1 MQSSLRAF
9 FASSLVTPLA
19 LLLAPPSQAAD
30 LAAGRTKVQTLCQVC
45 HGMDGV
51 AILAE
56 AANLSGQQKGYI
68 EKQLRAFRT
77 GSRQDP
83 QMSIIA
89 KALTDIDIDNLAEWY
104 SAIKVTVEVPK

>member
-1 MQSSLRAF
+1 MLSSRHSL
-9 FASSLVTPLA
+9 FAILLVTLWA
-19 LLLAPPSQAAD
+19 MLGPPSQASD

-68 EKQLRAFRT
+68 EKQLRAFRS

-89 KALTDIDIDNLAEWY
+89 KALTDTDIDNLAEWY
-104 SAIKVTVEVPK
+104 SNIKVTVEIPK